1 LFRLAFNL
9 GENAIKY
16 TPPGGAVTITLEK
29 AHDKAVLT
37 VTDTG
42 PGIAPEEQERIFDRF
57 FRGDRARS
65 RGGTGLGLALTRSI
79 VLVHNGQIT
88 VQSAQGKGS
97 TFRVL
102 LPLAEEPET

>member
-1 LFRLAFNL
+1 M
-9 GENAIKY
+9 
-16 TPPGGAVTITLEK
+16 ITLDR
-29 AHDKAVLT
+29 ADDKAVLT

-65 RGGTGLGLALTRSI
+65 RGGTGLGLALARSI
-79 VLVHNGQIT
+79 VLVHNGHIT
-88 VQSAQGKGS
+88 VESAPGEGS

-102 LPLAEEPET
+102 LPLVEAGQ

>member
-1 LFRLAFNL
+1 MTLAQ
-9 GENAIKY
+9 ENN
-16 TPPGGAVTITLEK
+16 K
-29 AHDKAVLT
+29 ALLT

-88 VQSAQGKGS
+88 VESSPGKGS
-97 TFRVL
+97 TFRVT
-102 LPLAEEPET
+102 LPLVEESER